1 MTRSCVFTLVLALL
15 APLSGATGRARPV
28 QGDVASRDVAPAKAE
43 LGPMSEVLR
52 QREGTWD
59 VTIEMQASPNAVKS
73 VSKGTQTNKLAV
85 GGAWLLSDFEGEM
98 GGRSGGGRPLIGHA
112 ITGFDPQKAKYV
124 GVWVDS
130 EGRHITLLEGT
141 YDNSKKTF
149 QMTSLEKD
157 AKGKLTPVTGVARF
171 TDANTEVVTLFSRGP
186 DGKTVKS
193 MTTTYRRRPSEA
205 RND

>member
-1 MTRSCVFTLVLALL
+1 MTRSFVFTLVLALL
-15 APLSGATGRARPV
+15 APLIGANGGIPPV
-28 QGDVASRDVAPAKAE
+28 QGDAASRDAAPAKPE

-59 VTIEMQASPNAVKS
+59 VTIEMQASPNGAKS

-98 GGRSGGGRPLIGHA
+98 GGRPLIGHA
-112 ITGFDPQKAKYV
+112 ITGFDPQKGKYV

-130 EGRHITLLEGT
+130 EGRHITLLEGI
-141 YDNSKKTF
+141 YDSSKKTF

-171 TDANTEVVTLFSRGP
+171 TDPDTEVVTLFSRGQ
-186 DGKTVKS
+186 DGKAVKS
-193 MTTTYRRRPSEA
+193 MTTTYRRRP
-205 RND
+205 

>member
-15 APLSGATGRARPV
+15 SPLSGAAGKARPV
-28 QGDVASRDVAPAKAE
+28 QGDAASRDVASAKPE

-59 VTIEMQASPNAVKS
+59 VTIEMQISPKAAHS
-73 VSKGTQTNKLAV
+73 LSKGTQTNRLAV

-98 GGRSGGGRPLIGHA
+98 GGHPLIGHA

-130 EGRHITLLEGT
+130 EGRHITLLVGT
-141 YDNSKKTF
+141 FDSAKKTF
-149 QMTSLEKD
+149 RMTSLEKD
-157 AKGKLTPVTGVARF
+157 AKGNVTPVTGIARF
-171 TDANTEVVTLFSRGP
+171 TDPDTEVVTLFSRGP
-186 DGKTVKS
+186 DGKAVKS
-193 MTTTYRRRPSEA
+193 MTTTYRRRP
-205 RND
+205 

>member
-1 MTRSCVFTLVLALL
+1 MTRLCLFIVALALM
-15 APLSGATGRARPV
+15 APFSTYGRAQTIQRDAPPQDTAAARP
-28 QGDVASRDVAPAKAE
+28 E

-59 VTIEMQASPNAVKS
+59 VTIEIRASPNAAKT
-73 VSKGTQTNKLAV
+73 VSKGRQANKLAV

-98 GGRSGGGRPLIGHA
+98 AEPSGSGRQLIGHA

-141 YDNSKKTF
+141 FDSAKKTF
-149 QMTSLEKD
+149 RMTSLEKD
-157 AKGKLTPVTGVARF
+157 AKGKVTPVTGVAKF
-171 TDANTEVVTLFSRGP
+171 VDANTEVVTLFSRGP
-186 DGKTVKS
+186 DGKAIKT
-193 MTTTYRRRPSEA
+193 MTTTYRRR
-205 RND
+205 R